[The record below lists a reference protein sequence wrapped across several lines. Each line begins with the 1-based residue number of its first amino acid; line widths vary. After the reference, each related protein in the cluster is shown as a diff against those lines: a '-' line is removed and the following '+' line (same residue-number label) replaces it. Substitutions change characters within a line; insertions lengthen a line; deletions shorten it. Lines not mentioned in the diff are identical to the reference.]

1 MLLMLFKNGNY
12 TKWKNKQNLTISIF
26 LLMKKQIVSLI
37 KELKKLVASNNYK
50 NNLKVIKILMIILLK
65 YIFRKKKM
73 IAIEPI

>member
-1 MLLMLFKNGNY
+1 
-12 TKWKNKQNLTISIF
+12 
-26 LLMKKQIVSLI
+26 MKKQIVFLI
-37 KELKKLVASNNYK
+37 KELKKLVALNNYK